1 MAHIGQAGSLHP
13 PQDIESIM
21 KDLIKIAVILAL
33 AFAST
38 FIIIKSTGLIT
49 EEGVSAFL
57 QQAKSINPWW
67 LAALVVGLL
76 LIDLLIAVPTMTT
89 ILFAGFLMGPIYGG
103 LASAIGLMLLGVT
116 GYGMGYRIGR
126 PVLMR
131 LFKDEKRLPEIET
144 AFARNDLLL
153 LFVCQAM
160 PILPELSCTLAG
172 IARTRFP
179 RFLFGYPVGVVPFA
193 FIVAYA
199 GLISTLSNP
208 SPAIY
213 TAIGVSVIL
222 LLSWTLLKRRSG

>member
-1 MAHIGQAGSLHP
+1 
-13 PQDIESIM
+13 M

-38 FIIIKSTGLIT
+38 FLIIKSTGLIT
-49 EEGVSAFL
+49 EESVSAFL

-67 LAALVVGLL
+67 LAVLVIGLL
-76 LIDLLIAVPTMTT
+76 LVDLLIAVPTMTT

-103 LASAIGLMLLGVT
+103 LASAAGLMLLGVT
-116 GYGMGYRIGR
+116 GYGMGCRIGR
-126 PVLMR
+126 PVLLR
-131 LFKDEKRLPEIET
+131 LFKDEKRLPDIEA

-172 IARTRFP
+172 IARTRLP
-179 RFLFGYPVGVVPFA
+179 RFLFGYAVGVVPFA

-199 GLISTLSNP
+199 GSISTLSNP

-222 LLSWTLLKRRSG
+222 LLFWTLLKRRSA

>member
-1 MAHIGQAGSLHP
+1 
-13 PQDIESIM
+13 M

-38 FIIIKSTGLIT
+38 FVIIKSTGLIT
-49 EEGVSAFL
+49 EESVSAFL

-103 LASAIGLMLLGVT
+103 LASATGLMLLGMT

-179 RFLFGYPVGVVPFA
+179 RFLFGYAVGVVPFA

-199 GLISTLSNP
+199 GSISTLSNP

-222 LLSWTLLKRRSG
+222 LLFWTLLKRRSG

>member
-1 MAHIGQAGSLHP
+1 
-13 PQDIESIM
+13 M

-103 LASAIGLMLLGVT
+103 LASATGLMLFGVT

-179 RFLFGYPVGVVPFA
+179 RFLFGYAVGVVPFA

-199 GLISTLSNP
+199 GSISTLSNP
-208 SPAIY
+208 RPAIY

-222 LLSWTLLKRRSG
+222 LLFWTLLKRRSG

>member
-1 MAHIGQAGSLHP
+1 
-13 PQDIESIM
+13 M

-67 LAALVVGLL
+67 LATLVVGLL

-103 LASAIGLMLLGVT
+103 LASATGLMLLGVL

-126 PVLMR
+126 PVLLR

-179 RFLFGYPVGVVPFA
+179 RFLFGYAVGVVPFA

-199 GLISTLSNP
+199 GSISTLSNP

-222 LLSWTLLKRRSG
+222 LLSWTLLKRRSV

>member
-1 MAHIGQAGSLHP
+1 
-13 PQDIESIM
+13 M

-103 LASAIGLMLLGVT
+103 LASATGLMLLGVT

-179 RFLFGYPVGVVPFA
+179 RFLFGYAVGVVPFA

-199 GLISTLSNP
+199 GSISTLSNP

-222 LLSWTLLKRRSG
+222 LLFWTLLKRRSG

>member
-1 MAHIGQAGSLHP
+1 
-13 PQDIESIM
+13 M
-21 KDLIKIAVILAL
+21 KDLIKIAAILAL

-57 QQAKSINPWW
+57 QEAKSINPWW
-67 LAALVVGLL
+67 LATLVIGLL
-76 LIDLLIAVPTMTT
+76 LVDLLIAVPTMTT

-103 LASAIGLMLLGVT
+103 LASATGLMLLGVT

-126 PVLMR
+126 PVLLR
-131 LFKDEKRLPEIET
+131 FFKDEKRLPEIER

-172 IARTRFP
+172 IARTRFR
-179 RFLFGYPVGVVPFA
+179 RFLFGYAVGVVPFA

-199 GLISTLSNP
+199 GSISTLSNP
-208 SPAIY
+208 TPAIY

-222 LLSWTLLKRRSG
+222 LLFWTLLKRRSR

>member
-1 MAHIGQAGSLHP
+1 
-13 PQDIESIM
+13 M

-38 FIIIKSTGLIT
+38 FLIIKSTGLIT
-49 EEGVSAFL
+49 EESVSAFL

-67 LAALVVGLL
+67 LAVLVIGLL
-76 LIDLLIAVPTMTT
+76 LVDLLIAVPTMTT
-89 ILFAGFLMGPIYGG
+89 ILFAGFLMGPLYGG
-103 LASAIGLMLLGVT
+103 LASAAGLMLLGVT

-126 PVLMR
+126 PVLLR
-131 LFKDEKRLPEIET
+131 LFKDEKRLPDIEA

-172 IARTRFP
+172 IARTRLP
-179 RFLFGYPVGVVPFA
+179 RFLFGYAVGVVPFA

-199 GLISTLSNP
+199 GSISTLSNP

-222 LLSWTLLKRRSG
+222 LLFWTLLKRRSA

>member
-1 MAHIGQAGSLHP
+1 
-13 PQDIESIM
+13 M

-38 FIIIKSTGLIT
+38 FIIIRSTSLIT

-67 LAALVVGLL
+67 LTALVVGLL
-76 LIDLLIAVPTMTT
+76 LVDLLIAVPTMTT

-103 LASAIGLMLLGVT
+103 LASATGLMLLGVT

-172 IARTRFP
+172 VARTRFR
-179 RFLFGYPVGVVPFA
+179 RFLFGYAVGVVPFA

-199 GLISTLSNP
+199 GSISTLSNP

-213 TAIGVSVIL
+213 TAIGVSVTL
-222 LLSWTLLKRRSG
+222 LLFWTLLKRRSA

>member
-1 MAHIGQAGSLHP
+1 
-13 PQDIESIM
+13 M

-103 LASAIGLMLLGVT
+103 LASATGLMLFGVT

-179 RFLFGYPVGVVPFA
+179 RFLFGYAVGVVPFA

-199 GLISTLSNP
+199 GSISTLSNP

-222 LLSWTLLKRRSG
+222 LLFWTLLKRRSG

>member
-1 MAHIGQAGSLHP
+1 
-13 PQDIESIM
+13 M

-103 LASAIGLMLLGVT
+103 LASATGLMLLGVT

-179 RFLFGYPVGVVPFA
+179 RFLFGYAVGVVPFA

-199 GLISTLSNP
+199 GSISTLSNQ

-222 LLSWTLLKRRSG
+222 LLFWTLFKRRSG

>member
-1 MAHIGQAGSLHP
+1 
-13 PQDIESIM
+13 M
-21 KDLIKIAVILAL
+21 KDLIKIAMILAL

-103 LASAIGLMLLGVT
+103 LASATGLMLLGVT

-179 RFLFGYPVGVVPFA
+179 RFLFGYAVGVVPFA

-199 GLISTLSNP
+199 GSISTLSNP

-222 LLSWTLLKRRSG
+222 LLFWTLLKRRSG

>member
-1 MAHIGQAGSLHP
+1 
-13 PQDIESIM
+13 M
-21 KDLIKIAVILAL
+21 KDLIKIAMILAL

-49 EEGVSAFL
+49 EEGVAAFL

-67 LAALVVGLL
+67 LATLVVGLL

-103 LASAIGLMLLGVT
+103 LASATGLMLLGVT

-126 PVLMR
+126 PVLLR
-131 LFKDEKRLPEIET
+131 LFKDEKRLPEIEK

-179 RFLFGYPVGVVPFA
+179 RFLFGYAVGVVPFA

-199 GLISTLSNP
+199 GSISTLSNP

-213 TAIGVSVIL
+213 IAIGLSVIL
-222 LLSWTLLKRRSG
+222 LLLWTFLKRRSV

>member
-1 MAHIGQAGSLHP
+1 
-13 PQDIESIM
+13 M
-21 KDLIKIAVILAL
+21 KDLIKIAIILAL

-103 LASAIGLMLLGVT
+103 LASATGLMLLGVT

-179 RFLFGYPVGVVPFA
+179 RFLFGYAVGVVPFA

-199 GLISTLSNP
+199 GSISTLSNP

-222 LLSWTLLKRRSG
+222 LLFWTLLKRRSG

>member
-1 MAHIGQAGSLHP
+1 
-13 PQDIESIM
+13 M

-57 QQAKSINPWW
+57 QEAKSINPWW
-67 LAALVVGLL
+67 LATLVIGLL
-76 LIDLLIAVPTMTT
+76 LVDLLIAVPTMTT

-103 LASAIGLMLLGVT
+103 LASATGLMLLGVT

-126 PVLMR
+126 PVLLR
-131 LFKDEKRLPEIET
+131 FFKDEKRLPEIER

-172 IARTRFP
+172 IARTRFR
-179 RFLFGYPVGVVPFA
+179 RFLFGYAVGVVPFA

-199 GLISTLSNP
+199 GSISTLSNP

-222 LLSWTLLKRRSG
+222 LLFWTLLKRRSR

>member
-1 MAHIGQAGSLHP
+1 
-13 PQDIESIM
+13 M
-21 KDLIKIAVILAL
+21 KDLIKIAAILAL

-103 LASAIGLMLLGVT
+103 LASATGLMLLGVT

-179 RFLFGYPVGVVPFA
+179 RFLFGYAVGVVPFA

-199 GLISTLSNP
+199 GSISTLSNP

-222 LLSWTLLKRRSG
+222 LLFWTLLKRRSG

>member
-1 MAHIGQAGSLHP
+1 
-13 PQDIESIM
+13 M

-38 FIIIKSTGLIT
+38 FLIIKSTGLIT
-49 EEGVSAFL
+49 EESVSAFL

-67 LAALVVGLL
+67 LAVLVIGLL
-76 LIDLLIAVPTMTT
+76 LVDLLIAVPTMTT

-103 LASAIGLMLLGVT
+103 LASAAGLMLLGVT

-126 PVLMR
+126 PVLLR
-131 LFKDEKRLPEIET
+131 LFKDEKRLPDIEA

-172 IARTRFP
+172 IARTRLP
-179 RFLFGYPVGVVPFA
+179 RFLFGYAVGVVPFA

-199 GLISTLSNP
+199 GSISTLSNP

-222 LLSWTLLKRRSG
+222 LLFWTLLKRRSA

>member
-1 MAHIGQAGSLHP
+1 
-13 PQDIESIM
+13 M

-38 FIIIKSTGLIT
+38 FIVIKSTGLIT
-49 EEGVSAFL
+49 EESVSAFL

-67 LAALVVGLL
+67 LATLVVGLL

-103 LASAIGLMLLGVT
+103 LASATGLMLLGMT

-126 PVLMR
+126 PVLQR

-172 IARTRFP
+172 IARTHFP
-179 RFLFGYPVGVVPFA
+179 RFLFGYAVGVVPFA

-199 GLISTLSNP
+199 GSISTLSNP

-222 LLSWTLLKRRSG
+222 LLFWTLLKQRSG

>member
-1 MAHIGQAGSLHP
+1 
-13 PQDIESIM
+13 M

-67 LAALVVGLL
+67 LATLVVGLL

-103 LASAIGLMLLGVT
+103 LASATGLMLLGVT

-126 PVLMR
+126 PVLLR

-144 AFARNDLLL
+144 AFARNDLLW

-179 RFLFGYPVGVVPFA
+179 RFLFGYAVGVVPFA

-199 GLISTLSNP
+199 GSISTLSNP

-222 LLSWTLLKRRSG
+222 LLSWTLLKRRSV

>member
-1 MAHIGQAGSLHP
+1 
-13 PQDIESIM
+13 M

-38 FIIIKSTGLIT
+38 FLIIKSTGLIT
-49 EEGVSAFL
+49 EESVSAFL

-67 LAALVVGLL
+67 LAVLVIGLL
-76 LIDLLIAVPTMTT
+76 LVDLLIAVPTMTT

-103 LASAIGLMLLGVT
+103 LASAAGLMLLGVT

-126 PVLMR
+126 PVLLR
-131 LFKDEKRLPEIET
+131 LFKDEKRLPDIEA

-172 IARTRFP
+172 IARTRLP
-179 RFLFGYPVGVVPFA
+179 RFLFGYAVGVVPFA

-199 GLISTLSNP
+199 GSISTLSNP

-222 LLSWTLLKRRSG
+222 LLFWTLLKRRSG